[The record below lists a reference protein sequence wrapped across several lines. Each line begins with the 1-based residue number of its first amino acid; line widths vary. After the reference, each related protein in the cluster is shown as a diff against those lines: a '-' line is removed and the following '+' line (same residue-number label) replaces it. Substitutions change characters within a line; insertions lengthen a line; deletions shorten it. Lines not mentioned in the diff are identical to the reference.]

1 MTPSKMVE
9 KFAEAGL
16 EKYQTLSRFPLRFLI
31 SGLMAG
37 GYIGIGI
44 LLILSLGSVVDPA
57 LRPLVM
63 GMSFG
68 IALTLIVFAG
78 AELFTG
84 HTMYMSLAVL
94 QRLTGFKQLLWVWVA
109 GWNSNLL
116 GSFLVAL
123 LFALGG
129 AGLIGKTDGELLL
142 SIASYKM
149 NSPIIELVARG
160 ILCNWLVCLALWM
173 AGRTENDVAKC
184 ILIFWCLYAFIASGF
199 EHSVANMTIFSLALL
214 LPHPETI
221 TLYGMYYNLFWVS
234 IGNIIA
240 GALIMGV
247 GYWLVAAP
255 EDQITRTNTHSK
267 SPKS

>member
-1 MTPSKMVE
+1 MTLPE
-9 KFAEAGL
+9 TITYFAQLGVQ
-16 EKYQTLSRFPLRFLI
+16 KHRQLSSNPFGFFI

-37 GYIGIGI
+37 GFIGIGI
-44 LLILSLGSVVDPA
+44 LLIFSVGSVVAPSFQ
-57 LRPLVM
+57 PIVM

-68 IALTLIVFAG
+68 IALTLVVFAG

-84 HTMYMSLAVL
+84 HTMYMTFAVMQKL
-94 QRLTGFKQLLWVWVA
+94 SRLSDLIKVWFA
-109 GWNSNLL
+109 GWSSNLV

-129 AGLIGKTDGELLL
+129 AGLIGKTDGALLQ

-149 NSPIIELVARG
+149 NSSIVELIARA

-173 AGRTENDVAKC
+173 AGRTKNDAAKC

-214 LPHPETI
+214 LPHPETV
-221 TLYGMYYNLFWVS
+221 TLGGMFYNLLWVTL
-234 IGNIIA
+234 GNIIA
-240 GALIMGV
+240 GVCFMGM
-247 GYWLVAAP
+247 GYWVTAGSF
-255 EDQITRTNTHSK
+255 DQPISSQDKQTIK
-267 SPKS
+267 